1 MLQGFCSET
10 SSLILSVIQKASLSN
25 DFIIFNYHGRILFMF
40 FFFITPVYPIRNL
53 IFIFNLGN
61 NIFHYLANKKHYN
74 EQIREGHMHET
85 APSIENICF
94 RFSCKQLL
102 KSCSGCNKC
111 AAAFFLFPGQ
121 LSTRCHC
128 QQPVRPPRDPATHSL
143 FSHSTTRDSRP
154 LYPPTP

>member
-61 NIFHYLANKKHYN
+61 NIFHYLANKKHYK
-74 EQIREGHMHET
+74 EQIREGHMHEMV
-85 APSIENICF
+85 PSREY
-94 RFSCKQLL
+94 
-102 KSCSGCNKC
+102 
-111 AAAFFLFPGQ
+111 LFQFPSNFQ
-121 LSTRCHC
+121 NFAVFVISVL
-128 QQPVRPPRDPATHSL
+128 QPL
-143 FSHSTTRDSRP
+143 FA
-154 LYPPTP
+154 